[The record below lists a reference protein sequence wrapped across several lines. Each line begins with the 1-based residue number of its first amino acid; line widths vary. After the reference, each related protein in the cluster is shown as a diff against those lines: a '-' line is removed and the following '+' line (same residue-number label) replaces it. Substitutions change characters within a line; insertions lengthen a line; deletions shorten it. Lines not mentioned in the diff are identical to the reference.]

1 MTILLI
7 GACGSGKTWVMKEL
21 IKLLKLD
28 KLGKVG
34 MFYYH
39 HNTKVYVLGKYD
51 GTTFEGSDKLSMA
64 VMRDMES
71 FKIFAKG
78 KTVVAEGDR
87 FTNKTF
93 IEAMKPI
100 VVKIIND
107 GAEGRKLRKSNQTAR
122 QIQSIATRVSNVAYK
137 YEVENSTTALKTIYK
152 LVTK

>member
-64 VMRDMES
+64 VMRDMEK
-71 FKIFAKG
+71 FKEFSKG
-78 KTVVAEGDR
+78 KVVIAEGDR
-87 FTNKTF
+87 FSNKTF
-93 IEAMKPI
+93 IEAMKPTI
-100 VVKIIND
+100 IKITSD
-107 GAEGRKLRKSNQTAR
+107 GEKGRRLRKSNQTTR
-122 QIQSIATRVSNVAYK
+122 QIQSIATRVSNISSEI
-137 YEVENSTTALKTIYK
+137 EVVDSNNALKKIQSVIK
-152 LVTK
+152 